1 MNFTKTIL
9 ALVIIGLMSQNTQA
23 QFLKKLKKKVEDK
36 IERTVIDK
44 TADEAAKKTD
54 KSLDKVFNPDF
65 GSKEPKQVDIEN
77 IPKYFDFEYKY
88 QLTFTS
94 EKSEMEINYFLKP
107 GASYLGTTT
116 NAGPEMFMVMD
127 GKENTSYMFMDMGDN
142 KICKTMSL
150 DVSGNFDDESDNVLE
165 DYSISKLPNKTFLG
179 YDCEGMKMENDDYTF
194 IIYFTN
200 EAEISFNDV
209 FETDPS
215 RIPESMKGFFNDNKN
230 ALMMYMDMTD
240 KKNKRKKNTS
250 GTMECTLLEPTDF
263 KIKTSGYQFM

>member
-1 MNFTKTIL
+1 MKTKSIL
-9 ALVIIGLMSQNTQA
+9 ASTVLLMMISYSAEA
-23 QFLKKLKKKVEDK
+23 QFLKKLKKKVEDRVEET
-36 IERTVIDK
+36 IINK
-44 TADEAAKKTD
+44 TTEEASKKTD
-54 KSLDKVFNPDF
+54 KTLDKVFNPDF
-65 GSKEPKQVDIEN
+65 SSKEPKQVDIEN
-77 IPKYFDFEYKY
+77 VPKYFDFEYKY

-94 EKSEMEINYFLKP
+94 AKSEMEIDYFLKP
-107 GASYLGTTT
+107 SASYFGTTT
-116 NAGPEMFMVMD
+116 SGVPGMFMVMD
-127 GKENTSYMFMDMGDN
+127 GKENTNYMFMDMEGH
-142 KICKTMSL
+142 KICKTLSL
-150 DVSGNFDDESDNVLE
+150 DVSGEFDDESDNVLE
-165 DYSISKLPNKTFLG
+165 DYSITKLPNKTFLG

-215 RIPESMKGFFNDNKN
+215 RIPQSMKGFFNDNKN